1 MHKEMIFLGLLFL
14 NVFVTDFCEDKDA
27 AISEINHI
35 VKYEYHMVSLICR
48 IQKKIYSLK
57 QWKSGFQGLG
67 NKRNRKT
74 SFRCKMN

>member
-35 VKYEYHMVSLICR
+35 VKYEYHICR
-48 IQKKIYSLK
+48 IQKKIYS
-57 QWKSGFQGLG
+57 
-67 NKRNRKT
+67 
-74 SFRCKMN
+74 